1 MMTNP
6 RRQSDLASFS
16 SMAALALAS
25 LMALPAAAQ
34 TAGSGT
40 VAAPAQETAA
50 QGEETGED
58 ELVVTGTRVIRDGYQ
73 APTPLT
79 VLSRDDI
86 DNGSPTNNIADF
98 VNQLPQLAGSTKPAN
113 SRLNLSSGQ
122 AGINALNLRN
132 LGETRTLILVNGR
145 RSVGSAVN
153 GVVDVNT
160 IPQSLIDRVEVSTGG
175 ASSAYG
181 SDAVAGVVN
190 FILNNKFEGL
200 RITADSGITGYG
212 DGANY
217 SGSIAGG
224 KSFAGGR
231 GHVLFNAEIAHQDG
245 IYEID
250 AIDRKWNHTGYVRVQ
265 NPAWTSAS
273 TTAPQYLTTRGP
285 IGQGN
290 STPGGLITGSAG
302 TTTNALRGLY
312 FGQGGSV
319 NTFNYGTLT
328 APNFNPVSTVAAP
341 TLIEN
346 GSWQVNDTGRRIGL
360 MPKDD
365 RYGFFGRVS
374 FEVADGVELFAEGA
388 YQNQKVFFNAGPNLA
403 TGISINTSGCST
415 VPVGPNC
422 NAFALQTLG
431 ASRLAGVNSITVATS
446 AADLPFRAVAN
457 ERTVKRGLIG
467 AEGTFDA
474 FGKPARW
481 DIYAQ
486 YGRADAHEELQ
497 NIMNTTRMANATNAV
512 FAQAGNPGGYA
523 AGSIQCAVNLD
534 ASTANDDRACVPLN
548 RLGVG
553 VANPAAIDYVL
564 GNPYRDE
571 RLEQF
576 VTGLNL
582 SVTPFATWAGDVSVA
597 VGAEYRK
604 EKIRGTVPAEFQPV
618 VANNLVTTRW
628 SVGNYVP
635 TAGEY
640 SVKEAYL
647 ETVIPL
653 GFGLEFNGAVRATD
667 YSSSG
672 YVTTWKAGA
681 TWAPIPDIRFRVTRS
696 RDIRAPNLADLYQVA
711 QNTDSVTNPF
721 GAGSGP
727 NGGSYAA
734 TGVGYT
740 GTTLGNLNLVPE
752 RADSWNIGAVFSP
765 TFLPGFN
772 FSADYFRIEM
782 DDAIGTY
789 SAQQIIN
796 RCFEG
801 LADFCAQIQQDP
813 NNATRLL
820 FTTRPYNFTT
830 QLVRG
835 IDFDGS
841 YRVPVG
847 EGAVTLRGVAT
858 RYIDNITTTGI
869 TGVVPV
875 NTVGANGGQA
885 STPTWIFRG
894 SLTYDSPSFAAT
906 VVGRGVSAGKYVASG
921 IECSTS
927 CPVSTTQ
934 FPTYDNNRVS
944 GLFYV
949 DLNLTQKIAMGS
961 SNAEMFFNVTNLFNR
976 WPLLV
981 PETGNASNTT
991 YSDML
996 GRQFRVGIR
1005 FNLR

>member
-1 MMTNP
+1 MK
-6 RRQSDLASFS
+6 FK
-16 SMAALALAS
+16 AALFLSACTIAHPVLAQD
-25 LMALPAAAQ
+25 APT
-34 TAGSGT
+34 TAT
-40 VAAPAQETAA
+40 TPTA
-50 QGEETGED
+50 EESSEGI
-58 ELVVTGTRVIRDGYQ
+58 LVTGSRVVRDGFQ

-79 VLSRDDI
+79 VLTREDI
-86 DNGSPTNNIADF
+86 DNGSPSNNVADF

-153 GVVDVNT
+153 GVVDINT
-160 IPQSLIDRVEVSTGG
+160 IPQSLINRVEVSTGG

-190 FILNNKFEGL
+190 FILNNKLEGL
-200 RITADSGITGYG
+200 RITADSGVTGYG
-212 DGANY
+212 DGFNY
-217 SGSIAGG
+217 SASVAGG
-224 KSFAGGR
+224 TSFAGGR
-231 GHVLFNAEIAHQDG
+231 GHILFNAELAHQDG
-245 IYEID
+245 IYYVD
-250 AIDRKWNHTGYVRVQ
+250 TSDRRWNHTGYVRVT
-265 NPAWTSAS
+265 NPAWSAS
-273 TTAPQYLTTRGP
+273 STTQPQYLTTRRP
-285 IGQGN
+285 VGQGN
-290 STPGGLITGSAG
+290 STPGGLITASSG

-312 FGQGGSV
+312 FGPGGSV
-319 NTFNYGTLT
+319 NVFDYGTLT
-328 APNFNPVSTVAAP
+328 AANFTPASTVAAP
-341 TLIEN
+341 TLVEN
-346 GSWQVNDTGRRIGL
+346 GSWRVNDTGRRIGL

-365 RYGFFGRVS
+365 RYGIFGRVS
-374 FEVADGVELFAEGA
+374 FEVAEGVELFAEGA
-388 YQNQKVFFNAGPNLA
+388 YNSQKVFFNAGPNLA
-403 TGISINTSGCST
+403 TGISINTTGCSLA
-415 VPVGPNC
+415 VPGPAC
-422 NAFALQTLG
+422 NPFALQALG
-431 ASRLAGVNSITVATS
+431 ATRLTGVNSITVATS

-457 ERTVKRGLIG
+457 ERTVARGLIG
-467 AEGTFDA
+467 AEGSFDA

-497 NIMNTTRMANATNAV
+497 NIMNTARMANATNAV
-512 FAQAGNPGGYA
+512 FAPAGNSGGYA
-523 AGSIQCAVNLD
+523 AGSIQCAINVDSNP
-534 ASTANDDRACVPLN
+534 ANDDRACVPLN
-548 RLGVG
+548 RLGTG
-553 VANPAAIDYVL
+553 VADPAAISYVL

-582 SVTPFATWAGDVSVA
+582 SLTPFSTWAGDVSIA
-597 VGAEYRK
+597 AGAEYRK

-647 ETVIPL
+647 ETVVPL

-681 TWAPIPDIRFRVTRS
+681 IWAPIPDIRLRVTRS

-711 QNTDSVTNPF
+711 QNSDSVTNPF

-752 RADSWNIGAVFSP
+752 RADSWNIGAVFTP
-765 TFLPGFN
+765 RFLPGFN

-782 DDAIGTY
+782 ADAIGTY

-841 YRVPVG
+841 YRVAVG
-847 EGAVTLRGVAT
+847 DGAVTLRGVAT
-858 RYIDNITTTGI
+858 RYIDNIINTGI
-869 TGVVPV
+869 TGQVPV
-875 NTVGANGGQA
+875 DTVGANGGQA

-894 SLTYDSPSFAAT
+894 SLSYDSPRFSVT
-906 VVGRGVSAGKYVASG
+906 IVGRGISAGKYAASG
-921 IECSTS
+921 IECSAT

-944 GLFYV
+944 GLFYA
-949 DLNLTQKIAMGS
+949 DLNLTQKVNVGS
-961 SNAEMFFNVTNLFNR
+961 AQAEFFLNVTNLFNR
-976 WPLLV
+976 WPLLL
-981 PETGNASNTT
+981 PETGLAANST

-996 GRQFRVGIR
+996 GRQFRVGVR
-1005 FNLR
+1005 FNTN

>member
-1 MMTNP
+1 MTNP

-34 TAGSGT
+34 TAGAG
-40 VAAPAQETAA
+40 VAAAPAQETAA

-217 SGSIAGG
+217 SASIAGG

-250 AIDRKWNHTGYVRVQ
+250 AIDRRWNHTGYVRVQ

-290 STPGGLITGSAG
+290 STPGGLITASVGS
-302 TTTNALRGLY
+302 TTNALRGLY

-976 WPLLV
+976 WPMLV

>member
-1 MMTNP
+1 MTNP

-34 TAGSGT
+34 TAGAG
-40 VAAPAQETAA
+40 VAAAPAQETAA

-160 IPQSLIDRVEVSTGG
+160 IPQSLVDRVEVSTGG

-217 SGSIAGG
+217 SASIAGG

-290 STPGGLITGSAG
+290 STPGGLITASVGS
-302 TTTNALRGLY
+302 TTNALRGLY

-976 WPLLV
+976 WPMLV

>member
-1 MMTNP
+1 MTNP

-58 ELVVTGTRVIRDGYQ
+58 ELVVTGTRIIRDGYQ

-160 IPQSLIDRVEVSTGG
+160 IPQALVDRVEVSTGG

-290 STPGGLITGSAG
+290 STPGGLITASVGS
-302 TTTNALRGLY
+302 TTNALRGLY

-875 NTVGANGGQA
+875 NTVGANGGKD

>member
-1 MMTNP
+1 MK
-6 RRQSDLASFS
+6 FK
-16 SMAALALAS
+16 AALFLSACAIAHPVFAQDAS
-25 LMALPAAAQ
+25 APATPPEAAQ
-34 TAGSGT
+34 
-40 VAAPAQETAA
+40 
-50 QGEETGED
+50 EEPGQSI
-58 ELVVTGTRVIRDGYQ
+58 LVTGSRIVRDGYE

-79 VLSRDDI
+79 VLSRAEI
-86 DNGSPTNNIADF
+86 ENSSPTNNVADF

-153 GVVDVNT
+153 GVVDINT
-160 IPQSLIDRVEVSTGG
+160 IPQALIDRVEVSTGG

-190 FILNNKFEGL
+190 FILDNKYEGL
-200 RITADSGITGYG
+200 RVTADSGVTGYG
-212 DGANY
+212 DGFNY
-217 SGSIAGG
+217 SGSVAAG

-231 GHVLFNAEIAHQDG
+231 GHILLSAELAHQDG
-245 IYEID
+245 IFNVD
-250 AIDRKWNHTGYVRVQ
+250 TNDRRWNHTGYVRVT
-265 NPAWTSAS
+265 NPAWTAGS
-273 TTAPQYLTTRGP
+273 TTQPQYLTTRRP

-290 STPGGLITGSAG
+290 SAPGGLVTASAG

-312 FGQGGSV
+312 FGQNGAV
-319 NTFNYGTLT
+319 NVFDYGALAPAGFNR
-328 APNFNPVSTVAAP
+328 VSTVAAP
-341 TLIEN
+341 TLIEG

-360 MPKDD
+360 MPRDD

-374 FEVADGVELFAEGA
+374 FEVAEGVELFGEAS
-388 YQNQKVFFNAGPNLA
+388 YNRQRIYFNAGPNLQ
-403 TGISINTSGCST
+403 TGISLNATGCGAAAT
-415 VPVGPNC
+415 AAAAPLTC
-422 NAFALQTLG
+422 NAYLYNTLG
-431 ASRLAGVNSITVATS
+431 PAALTGVTSVTVATS
-446 AADLPFRAVAN
+446 GADLPFRAVDN
-457 ERTVKRGLIG
+457 ERRVQRYLIG
-467 AEGTFDA
+467 AEGTFEV
-474 FGKPARW
+474 FGKAARW
-481 DIYAQ
+481 DVYGQ
-486 YGRADAHEELQ
+486 YGRAELHEELQ
-497 NIMNTTRMANATNAV
+497 NIQNTTRLAAATNAV
-512 FAQAGNPGGYA
+512 FAPVGNPGGYA
-523 AGSIQCAVNLD
+523 AGSIQCSINVN
-534 ASTANDDRACVPLN
+534 ASTTDDDPNCRPVN
-548 RLGVG
+548 RLGLG
-553 VANPAAIDYVL
+553 VTDPAAVAYAF

-571 RLEQF
+571 TLEQF
-576 VTGLNL
+576 LAGVNL
-582 SVTPFATWAGDVSVA
+582 SVTPFATWAGDVSIA

-604 EKIRGTVPAEFQPV
+604 ERIRGFVPAEFQPI
-618 VANNLVTTRW
+618 VANNVVTNRW

-635 TAGEY
+635 TNGEY
-640 SVKEAYL
+640 DVKEAYL

-667 YSSSG
+667 YSASG

-681 TWAPIPDIRFRVTRS
+681 IWAPIEDIRVRVTRS
-696 RDIRAPNLADLYQVA
+696 RDIRAPNLADLYQLA

-727 NGGSYAA
+727 NGGSYTA

-752 RADSWNIGAVFSP
+752 RADSWNIGAVISP
-765 TFLPGFN
+765 RFVPGL
-772 FSADYFRIEM
+772 SVSVDYFRIEL

-835 IDFDGS
+835 IDFEAS

-847 EGAVTLRGVAT
+847 EDRAVSLRGVAT
-858 RYIDNITTTGI
+858 RYIDNIIDTGI
-869 TGVVPV
+869 TGQVPV
-875 NTVGANGGQA
+875 DTVGANGGQA

-894 SLTYDSPSFAAT
+894 SLSYDSPDFSAT
-906 VVGRGVSAGKYVASG
+906 LVGRGVSSGKYAASG
-921 IECSTS
+921 IECTGT

-944 GLFYV
+944 GLFYA
-949 DLNLTQKIAMGS
+949 DLNLTQKIRVGESEAQ
-961 SNAEMFFNVTNLFNR
+961 FFVNVTNLFNR

-981 PETGNASNTT
+981 PETGLAANST

-996 GRQFRVGIR
+996 GRQFRIGVR
-1005 FNLR
+1005 FNMN

>member
-1 MMTNP
+1 MKFKT
-6 RRQSDLASFS
+6 
-16 SMAALALAS
+16 ALFV
-25 LMALPAAAQ
+25 
-34 TAGSGT
+34 TACT
-40 VAAPAQETAA
+40 LAAPAFA
-50 QGEETGED
+50 QDAPASTEEASSEREVLITGSRI
-58 ELVVTGTRVIRDGYQ
+58 VRDGFQ

-79 VLSRDDI
+79 VLTREDI
-86 DNGSPTNNIADF
+86 ENTSPSNNIADF
-98 VNQLPQLAGSTKPAN
+98 VNQQPQLAGSTKPAN

-145 RSVGSAVN
+145 RSVGSAVS

-160 IPQSLIDRVEVSTGG
+160 IPQALVDRVEVSTGG

-190 FILNNKFEGL
+190 FVLNNKFDGL
-200 RITADSGITGYG
+200 RLTADTGVTTYG
-212 DGANY
+212 DGFNY
-217 SGSIAGG
+217 SGSVAAG

-231 GHVLFNAEIAHQDG
+231 GHVLFSAEIAHQDG
-245 IYEID
+245 IFEID
-250 AIDRKWNHTGYVRVQ
+250 PLDRVWNHTGYVRVQ
-265 NPAWTSAS
+265 NPAWTSSS

-290 STPGGLITGSAG
+290 STPGGLITASSGAV
-302 TTTNALRGLY
+302 TNALRGLY
-312 FGQGGSV
+312 FGAGGSINV
-319 NTFNYGTLT
+319 FNYGTLT
-328 APNFNPVSTVAAP
+328 APGFTPVSTVTAP
-341 TLIEN
+341 SLVEN

-374 FEVADGVELFAEGA
+374 YEVADGVEIYAEGS
-388 YQNQKVFFNAGPNLA
+388 YHNQKVFFNAGPNLA

-422 NAFALQTLG
+422 NAFALQALG
-431 ASRLAGVNSITVATS
+431 ATRLTGVNSITVSTS

-457 ERTVKRGLIG
+457 ERSVARGLIG
-467 AEGTFDA
+467 AEGNFEA
-474 FGKPARW
+474 FGKAARW
-481 DIYAQ
+481 DVYFQ
-486 YGRADAHEELQ
+486 YGRAEAHEELQ
-497 NIMNTTRMANATNAV
+497 NIMHTARMAAATNAV
-512 FAQAGNPGGYA
+512 FAPAGNAGGYA
-523 AGSIQCAVNLD
+523 AGSIQCAINVD
-534 ASTANDDRACVPLN
+534 ASTTNDDRNCVPLN
-548 RLGVG
+548 RLGTN
-553 VANPAAIDYVL
+553 VASQAAINYVL

-571 RLEQF
+571 RLEQI
-576 VTGLNL
+576 VTGFNL
-582 SVTPFATWAGDVSVA
+582 SLTPFATWAGDVSIA
-597 VGAEYRK
+597 VGGEYRK
-604 EKIRGTVPAEFQPV
+604 EKIRGTVPLEFQPIV
-618 VANNLVTTRW
+618 VNNLVTTTW

-635 TAGEY
+635 TSGEY
-640 SVKEAYL
+640 NVKEAYL
-647 ETVIPL
+647 EAVVPL

-672 YVTTWKAGA
+672 YVTTWKLGA
-681 TWAPIPDIRFRVTRS
+681 TWSPIEDFRVRITRS

-711 QNTDSVTNPF
+711 QNSDSVTNPF

-740 GTTLGNLNLVPE
+740 GTVLGNLNLVPE
-752 RADSWNIGAVFSP
+752 RANSWNIGAVFSP
-765 TFLPGFN
+765 TFLRGFN
-772 FSADYFRIEM
+772 FSVDYFRIEM

-801 LADFCAQIQQDP
+801 VAEFCAQIRQDP

-820 FTTRPYNFTT
+820 FTTRPYNFTK

-841 YRVPVG
+841 YRLAVG
-847 EGAVTLRGVAT
+847 DESAITLRGVAT
-858 RYIDNITTTGI
+858 RYIDNIITTGI
-869 TGVVPV
+869 TGVVPID
-875 NTVGANGGQA
+875 TVGANGGQA

-894 SLTYDSPSFAAT
+894 SVAYTTPTFSAT
-906 VVGRGVSAGKYVASG
+906 FTGRGISAGKYAASG

-927 CPVSTTQ
+927 CPVSSTQ
-934 FPTYDNNRVS
+934 FPTYDNNRVA
-944 GLFYV
+944 GLFYA
-949 DLNLTQKIAMGS
+949 DLNLTQKIEVGS
-961 SNAEMFFNVTNLFNR
+961 SEAEFFFNVTNLFNR

-996 GRQFRVGIR
+996 GRQFRVGFR
-1005 FNLR
+1005 YKL

>member
-1 MMTNP
+1 MKFKTALFVTAC
-6 RRQSDLASFS
+6 SLAVPAFAQDAPTSTEE
-16 SMAALALAS
+16 AS
-25 LMALPAAAQ
+25 GEREV
-34 TAGSGT
+34 TITGSRI
-40 VAAPAQETAA
+40 V
-50 QGEETGED
+50 
-58 ELVVTGTRVIRDGYQ
+58 RDGFQ

-79 VLSRDDI
+79 VLTREDI
-86 DNGSPTNNIADF
+86 ENTSPSNNLADF
-98 VNQLPQLAGSTKPAN
+98 VNQQPQLAGSTKPAN

-132 LGETRTLILVNGR
+132 LGETRTLVLVNGR
-145 RSVGSAVN
+145 RSVGSAVS

-160 IPQSLIDRVEVSTGG
+160 IPQALVDRVEVSTGG

-190 FILNNKFEGL
+190 FILNNKLEGL
-200 RITADSGITGYG
+200 RITADTGVTTYG
-212 DGANY
+212 DGFNY

-224 KSFAGGR
+224 KSFAEGR
-231 GHVLFNAEIAHQDG
+231 GHIVLNAEIAHQDG
-245 IYEID
+245 IFEID
-250 AIDRKWNHTGYVRVQ
+250 PLDRRWNHTGYVRVQ
-265 NPAWTSAS
+265 NPAWTSSS

-290 STPGGLITGSAG
+290 STPGGLITASAG

-319 NTFNYGTLT
+319 NVFNYGTL
-328 APNFNPVSTVAAP
+328 APAGFNRVSTTTAP

-365 RYGFFGRVS
+365 RYGFFGRIS
-374 FEVADGVELFAEGA
+374 YEVADGVEVFAEA
-388 YQNQKVFFNAGPNLA
+388 SYNRQRIYFNAGPNLQ
-403 TGISINTSGCST
+403 TGISTNQGLTATGCNIVPVPITCNAYLYNALGPTALTGVTSVTLATSG
-415 VPVGPNC
+415 
-422 NAFALQTLG
+422 
-431 ASRLAGVNSITVATS
+431 
-446 AADLPFRAVAN
+446 ADLPFRAVDN
-457 ERTVKRGLIG
+457 ERKVQRYLIG
-467 AEGTFDA
+467 AEGTFQA
-474 FGKPARW
+474 FGKDARW

-497 NIMNTTRMANATNAV
+497 NIQNTQRLINATNAV
-512 FAQAGNPGGYA
+512 FAPAGNPRGYA
-523 AGSIQCAVNLD
+523 TGSIQCFINVN
-534 ASTANDDRACVPLN
+534 ASTTDDDPACRPLS
-548 RLGVG
+548 RIGLGVSD
-553 VANPAAIDYVL
+553 PEAIAYAF

-571 RLEQF
+571 TLEQF
-576 VTGLNL
+576 VTGFNF
-582 SVTPFATWAGDVSVA
+582 SMTPFATWAGDVSVA
-597 VGAEYRK
+597 IGAEYRE
-604 EKIRGTVPAEFQPV
+604 EKIRGTVPVEFQPTV
-618 VANNLVTTRW
+618 VNNLVTTRW

-635 TAGEY
+635 TFGKY
-640 SVKEAYL
+640 NVKEAYL
-647 ETVIPL
+647 ETLVPL
-653 GFGLEFNGAVRATD
+653 GFGLEVNGAVRATD

-672 YVTTWKAGA
+672 YVTTWKVGA
-681 TWAPIPDIRFRVTRS
+681 TWAPIDDIRFRVTRS

-711 QNTDSVTNPF
+711 QNSDSVTNPF

-734 TGVGYT
+734 MSVGYT
-740 GTTLGNLNLVPE
+740 GTVLGNGNLVPE

-772 FSADYFRIEM
+772 LSVDYFRIEM

-801 LADFCAQIQQDP
+801 VASFCAQIRQDP
-813 NNATRLL
+813 NNASRLL
-820 FTTRPYNFTT
+820 FTTQPFNFTT

-841 YRVPVG
+841 YRLAVSD
-847 EGAVTLRGVAT
+847 EAAVTLRGVAT
-858 RYIDNITTTGI
+858 RYIDNIITTGI

-875 NTVGANGGQA
+875 DTVGANGGQA

-894 SLTYDSPSFAAT
+894 SVAFTTPKFSAT
-906 VVGRGVSAGKYVASG
+906 FTGRGISAGKYVASG

-934 FPTYDNNRVS
+934 FPTYDNNRAS
-944 GLFYV
+944 GLFYA
-949 DLNLTQKIAMGS
+949 DLNLTQKIDMGS
-961 SNAEMFFNVTNLFNR
+961 AEAEFFFNVTNLFNR

-996 GRQFRVGIR
+996 GRQFRVGFR
-1005 FNLR
+1005 YKL

>member
-1 MMTNP
+1 MTNP
-6 RRQSDLASFS
+6 RRQSYLASYS
-16 SMAALALAS
+16 SLAALALAS
-25 LMALPAAAQ
+25 LTALPAAAQ
-34 TAGSGT
+34 TAGAGAAT
-40 VAAPAQETAA
+40 VQETPPAA
-50 QGEETGED
+50 GEED
-58 ELVVTGTRVIRDGYQ
+58 ELVVTGSRIVRDGYQ

-190 FILNNKFEGL
+190 FILNNKLEGL

-212 DGANY
+212 DGFNY

-224 KSFAGGR
+224 KSFGGGR
-231 GHVLFNAEIAHQDG
+231 GHVLFSAEIAHQDG
-245 IYEID
+245 IYDVNTNE
-250 AIDRKWNHTGYVRVQ
+250 RRWNHTGYVRVQ
-265 NPAWTSAS
+265 NPVWTSTS

-290 STPGGLITGSAG
+290 SAPGGLITASGGS
-302 TTTNALRGLY
+302 TTNALRGLY

-319 NTFNYGTLT
+319 NIFNYGTLT
-328 APNFNPVSTVAAP
+328 PANFNRVSTVAAP

-374 FEVADGVELFAEGA
+374 FEVADGVELFGEAS
-388 YQNQKVFFNAGPNLA
+388 YNRQRVYFNAGPNLQ
-403 TGISINTSGCST
+403 TGIGATQGLTAVNCNVVPVPITCNAYLYNALGPTALTGVTSVTLATSG
-415 VPVGPNC
+415 
-422 NAFALQTLG
+422 
-431 ASRLAGVNSITVATS
+431 
-446 AADLPFRAVAN
+446 ADLPFRAVDN
-457 ERTVKRGLIG
+457 ERKVQRYLIG
-467 AEGTFDA
+467 AEGTFGA
-474 FGKPARW
+474 FGKDARW

-486 YGRADAHEELQ
+486 YGRADLHEELQ
-497 NIMNTTRMANATNAV
+497 NIQNTQRLINATNAV
-512 FAQAGNPGGYA
+512 FAPAGNPRGYA
-523 AGSIQCAVNLD
+523 TGSIQCFINVN
-534 ASTANDDRACVPLN
+534 ASTADDDAACRPLS
-548 RLGVG
+548 RIGLGVSD
-553 VANPAAIDYVL
+553 PAAIAYAF

-711 QNTDSVTNPF
+711 QNSDSVTNPF

-740 GTTLGNLNLVPE
+740 GTTLGNLSLVPE

-813 NNATRLL
+813 NNASRLL

-841 YRVPVG
+841 YRVAVGG
-847 EGAVTLRGVAT
+847 EGSVTLRGVAT

-894 SLTYDSPSFAAT
+894 SLTYDSPSFSAT
-906 VVGRGVSAGKYVASG
+906 VVGRGISAGKYVASG

-934 FPTYDNNRVS
+934 FPTYDDNRVS
-944 GLFYV
+944 GLFYA

-961 SNAEMFFNVTNLFNR
+961 SQAEMFFNVTNLFNR

-981 PETGNASNTT
+981 PETGLAANST

-996 GRQFRVGIR
+996 GRQFRVGVR